1 MKIIIEIVFIMA
13 CLVNGIYFL
22 WISILWAFPRVLHT
36 EKDYVPS
43 DSDFDHSHIF
53 LIIPCMNEE
62 NVCEATISN
71 ILNMNIPNL
80 RILAVDDA
88 SEDRTLEILKS
99 FHDDRLLIIER
110 KKPNAQQGKGRSLNN
125 AYKYIVDYVKE
136 NNLKPSEVIVGVFD
150 ADTFIQKTL
159 LQKVARIMT
168 DEPNCAMLQARVRI
182 GTSTR
187 DHILPLM
194 QDIEFFTCINLMQ
207 NVREYTGTVGA
218 AGNGQFSRLTA
229 MMDLG
234 DEPWSDCLLE
244 DFDFSLRLLLK
255 GWRTRLIQD
264 ERVYQQGVTD
274 YKKFVKQR
282 TRWAQGGLQC
292 IKYFWQIVKSKH
304 ISFSGKVELCFF
316 LVIPFVGLMS
326 LFVLLFCWFLTLFM
340 SAPSGMAEIIS
351 EFSLLEDIV
360 LTLIVLVCIYT
371 PGMVFSILY
380 RKDTEIGILNALLAA
395 VFMPIYNMM
404 QIPAS
409 ITAIVRQILGIKGW
423 VKTSHKKDEG
433 VTA

>member
-1 MKIIIEIVFIMA
+1 
-13 CLVNGIYFL
+13 
-22 WISILWAFPRVLHT
+22 
-36 EKDYVPS
+36 
-43 DSDFDHSHIF
+43 
-53 LIIPCMNEE
+53 
-62 NVCEATISN
+62 
-71 ILNMNIPNL
+71 
-80 RILAVDDA
+80 
-88 SEDRTLEILKS
+88 
-99 FHDDRLLIIER
+99 
-110 KKPNAQQGKGRSLNN
+110 
-125 AYKYIVDYVKE
+125 
-136 NNLKPSEVIVGVFD
+136 
-150 ADTFIQKTL
+150 
-159 LQKVARIMT
+159 
-168 DEPNCAMLQARVRI
+168 
-182 GTSTR
+182 
-187 DHILPLM
+187 
-194 QDIEFFTCINLMQ
+194 MQ

-351 EFSLLEDIV
+351 EFSLL
-360 LTLIVLVCIYT
+360 L
-371 PGMVFSILY
+371 P
-380 RKDTEIGILNALLAA
+380 
-395 VFMPIYNMM
+395 
-404 QIPAS
+404 
-409 ITAIVRQILGIKGW
+409 
-423 VKTSHKKDEG
+423 
-433 VTA
+433 